1 MLFEYKIQK
10 IVDGNGDERFDI
22 LVSNTSHHRWYKKK
36 VWLKKEQIDGWLI
49 PIICTTL
56 GAAQLAVRELIKVDE
71 KQEYENN
78 KSVSKVVKEYCIT
91 DIPNH
96 ISVEQQEKFC
106 DLKGV
111 KNVV

>member
-36 VWLKKEQIDGWLI
+36 VWKKKDQFDGWLVQI
-49 PIICTTL
+49 TYDTL
-56 GAAQLAVRELIKVDE
+56 GAAQEAVQEVIKIDN

-78 KSVSKVVKEYCIT
+78 KSISKVVKEYSII
-91 DIPNH
+91 DIPNY

-111 KNVV
+111 KNAV